1 MRHIGVRQTEQR
13 TVIRTVNFYMG
24 ILDRFSLEGKTALVT
39 GAASGLGAAIAI
51 ALAEAG
57 ADVACHG
64 NRRPADATADQIR
77 AIGKRSQSFAADLSS
92 TDGADKLF
100 SAVVADMRA
109 LDILVNN
116 AGTIHRNAA
125 EAFEADAWNT
135 VLQVNLTS
143 VFRLSQL
150 AGTEMLKQGRGK
162 IINIASLLS
171 FQGGIRVPAY
181 AASKGGVAQ
190 LTKALANEW
199 AGRGVQVN
207 AIAPGYFRTENT
219 TALQKDETRN
229 RQILERI
236 PAQRWGEPEDLAGA
250 AVFLASSAS
259 DYVNGEVLVVDGG
272 WMAR

>member
-1 MRHIGVRQTEQR
+1 
-13 TVIRTVNFYMG
+13 
-24 ILDRFSLEGKTALVT
+24 LDGTTALVT

-57 ADVACHG
+57 ATVACHG
-64 NRRPADATADQIR
+64 NRRPADSTRDQIR
-77 AIGKRSQSFAADLSS
+77 AIGKHSESLSADLSLD
-92 TDGADKLF
+92 DGAEKLF
-100 SAVVADMRA
+100 RAVADA
-109 LDILVNN
+109 VGAPDILVNN
-116 AGTIHRNAA
+116 AGMIHRNAA

-143 VFRLSQL
+143 VFRLAQL
-150 AGTEMLKQGRGK
+150 AGAEMLKRGRGK

-219 TALQKDETRN
+219 TALQNDETRN

-250 AVFLASSAS
+250 AVFLASPAS

>member
-1 MRHIGVRQTEQR
+1 
-13 TVIRTVNFYMG
+13 MG
-24 ILDRFSLEGKTALVT
+24 ILDRFKLDGKKALVT

-51 ALAEAG
+51 AIAEAG
-57 ADVACHG
+57 ASVACHG

-77 AIGKRSQSFAADLSS
+77 SIGRHSQSFSADLSH
-92 TDGADKLF
+92 TDGPDKLF
-100 SAVVADMRA
+100 NDVVSSMGAP
-109 LDILVNN
+109 DILINN
-116 AGTIHRNAA
+116 AGMIHRNTA
-125 EAFEADAWNT
+125 EAFELEAWST

-250 AVFLASSAS
+250 AVFLASPAS